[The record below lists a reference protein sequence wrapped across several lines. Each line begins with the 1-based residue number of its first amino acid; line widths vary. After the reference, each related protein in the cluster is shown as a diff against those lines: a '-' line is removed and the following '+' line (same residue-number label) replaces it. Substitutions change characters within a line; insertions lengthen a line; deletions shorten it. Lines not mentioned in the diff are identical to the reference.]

1 MRADG
6 VIVSSDGWGNS
17 DVDYVNCVKELGER
31 DIPLSGLNFSG
42 SMATFVV
49 DDPNLKNVV
58 DICKNPEGI
67 ESDIVGENNM
77 TAEDV
82 KKALMILKIRMK
94 EKEMRSK
101 K

>member
-1 MRADG
+1 M
-6 VIVSSDGWGNS
+6 
-17 DVDYVNCVKELGER
+17 
-31 DIPLSGLNFSG
+31 NFSG

-49 DDPNLKNVV
+49 DDPNLKNIV